1 MELLSQSN
9 ERTHALADLARRAT
23 RTDRIVE
30 QLSARLQA
38 GVWRMGERLPSVR
51 QAAAENGVSK
61 NTMAEAYDRLVAR
74 GLLEARI
81 GSGYY
86 VAQAARIAPPA
97 VLSHVS
103 EAVDLVSLL
112 REQLDQHY
120 EVRPGDGRLPPAW
133 MEGSE
138 LRRSFLPQ
146 RGESAD
152 AVEFGYGSSRGYAP
166 LRERIRVMLL
176 ERSIDVQ
183 SEGVLLTHGANHAL
197 DLIIR
202 QYVAPGDVVFVDEP
216 GYYPLFAKLAL
227 AKAQI
232 VGIPRRPNGPDLD
245 ALTNALAIH
254 RPTLFFTQSQA
265 HNPTGG
271 MLTPAVAFGLLQA
284 AARSGFRIVEDDVF
298 ADILP
303 NTATRLAAL
312 DGLQRV
318 LYVGAFSKTLSAS
331 LRSGYV
337 AADPETIAAL
347 CDLKMVTTVAT
358 SDFVERFVFGL
369 IQGGH
374 YLRHLRRLRSR
385 LEEAR
390 RQSVAALEGLGLTVE
405 GRAETGFY
413 LWAELPPHIDEL
425 ELCRAAAARSIF
437 LAPGDVF
444 HPTRSADRRPALRI
458 NVAYGADPRFD
469 DFLRTAL
476 SAGPPIERS
485 LLP

>member
-1 MELLSQSN
+1 MAE
-9 ERTHALADLARRAT
+9 TARRAS

-30 QLSARLQA
+30 QLAGRLLA
-38 GVWRMGERLPSVR
+38 GAWRIGERLPSVR
-51 QAAAENGVSK
+51 RAATENGVSK

-74 GLLEARI
+74 GLLEARG

-86 VAQAARIAPPA
+86 VAQAARVAPAA
-97 VLSHVS
+97 VLPHVS

-138 LRRSFLPQ
+138 LRRSFLSP
-146 RGESAD
+146 RGHGAD
-152 AVEFGYGSSRGYAP
+152 SVEFGYGSTRGFAP

-176 ERSIDVQ
+176 ERSIDAQ
-183 SEGVLLTHGANHAL
+183 SDGILLTHGANHAL
-197 DLIIR
+197 DLVIR
-202 QYVAPGDVVFVDEP
+202 QYVAPDDVIFVDEP

-227 AKAQI
+227 AKAHV
-232 VGIPRRPNGPDLD
+232 VGIRRGPNGPDLD
-245 ALTNALAIH
+245 DLASALAIH
-254 RPTLFFTQSQA
+254 RPKLFFTQSQA

-271 MLTPAVAFGLLQA
+271 TLTPAIAFGLLQA
-284 AARSGFRIVEDDVF
+284 AERAGFRLVEDDVF
-298 ADILP
+298 ADIVSNSAP
-303 NTATRLAAL
+303 RLAAL
-312 DGLQRV
+312 DGLKRV

-331 LRSGYV
+331 LRCGYI

-358 SDFVERFVFGL
+358 SDFVERFVFDL
-369 IQGGH
+369 IHGGH

-390 RQSVAALEGLGLTVE
+390 RQSIAALEGLGLRIE
-405 GRAETGFY
+405 GRGETGFY
-413 LWAELPPHIDEL
+413 LWAELPPHVDEL
-425 ELCRAAAARSIF
+425 DLCRAAAAHSIF

-444 HPTRSADRRPALRI
+444 HPTRSADRPPALRI
-458 NVAYGADPRFD
+458 NAAYGADPRFN
-469 DFLRTAL
+469 DFLRTVI
-476 SAGPPIERS
+476 SGGPNRERS
-485 LLP
+485 ISP

>member
-1 MELLSQSN
+1 
-9 ERTHALADLARRAT
+9 LAEITRRAS

-30 QLSARLQA
+30 QLTARLNA
-38 GVWRMGERLPSVR
+38 GAWRVGERLLSVR
-51 QAAAENGVSK
+51 RAAAENGVSK

-74 GLLEARI
+74 GLLEARV

-86 VAQAARIAPPA
+86 VAQGARVVPPA
-97 VLSHVS
+97 VPSHVS
-103 EAVDLVSLL
+103 EAVDLVTLL

-120 EVRPGDGRLPPAW
+120 EVRPGDGRLPPSW

-138 LRRSFLPQ
+138 LRRSFLPR
-146 RGESAD
+146 RGAGAD
-152 AVEFGYGSSRGYAP
+152 AVEFGYGSSHGYAP
-166 LRERIRVMLL
+166 LRERIRGMLL
-176 ERSIDVQ
+176 ERSIDVR
-183 SEGVLLTHGANHAL
+183 SGGVLLTHGANHAL

-227 AKAQI
+227 AKAHI
-232 VGIPRRPNGPDLD
+232 VGIRRGPAGPDLD
-245 ALTNALAIH
+245 DLAAALTIH
-254 RPTLFFTQSQA
+254 RPKLFFTQSQA

-271 MLTPAVAFGLLQA
+271 TLTPAIAFGLLQA
-284 AARSGFRIVEDDVF
+284 AERAGFRIVEDDVF

-303 NTATRLAAL
+303 STATRLAAL

-331 LRSGYV
+331 LRCGYV
-337 AADPETIAAL
+337 AADPETTAAL

-390 RQSVAALEGLGLTVE
+390 RQSVSALERLGLRVE
-405 GRAETGFY
+405 ARSETGFY
-413 LWAELPPHIDEL
+413 LWAELPRHVDEL
-425 ELCRAAAARSIF
+425 DLCRAAAARSIF

-444 HPTRSADRRPALRI
+444 HPTRSADRPPALRI
-458 NVAYGADPRFD
+458 NVAYGADPRFH

-476 SAGPPIERS
+476 SGPAPERS
-485 LLP
+485 NLP

>member
-1 MELLSQSN
+1 MVE
-9 ERTHALADLARRAT
+9 LARRSS

-30 QLSARLQA
+30 QLTALLHSGA
-38 GVWRMGERLPSVR
+38 WRVGERLPSVR
-51 QAAAENGVSK
+51 VAATENGVSK

-74 GLLEARI
+74 GLLEARV

-86 VAQAARIAPPA
+86 VAQAARVAPPTPLA
-97 VLSHVS
+97 HVS

-120 EVRPGDGRLPPAW
+120 EVRPGDGRLPPSW

-138 LRRSFLPQ
+138 LRRSFLSP
-146 RGESAD
+146 RAAETD
-152 AVEFGYGSSRGYAP
+152 AVEFGYGSTRGYAP

-176 ERSIDVQ
+176 ERSIDARPD
-183 SEGVLLTHGANHAL
+183 GVLLTHGVNHGL

-202 QYVAPGDVVFVDEP
+202 QYVAPGDVVFVDSP

-227 AKAQI
+227 AEAQV
-232 VGIPRRPNGPDLD
+232 VGIRRGPHGPDLD
-245 ALTNALAIH
+245 DLAAALALH
-254 RPTLFFTQSQA
+254 RPKFFFTQSQA

-271 MLTPAVAFGLLQA
+271 TLTPANAFGLLLA
-284 AARSGFRIVEDDVF
+284 AERAGFRIVEDDVF
-298 ADILP
+298 SDIVP
-303 NTATRLAAL
+303 ATATRLAAL
-312 DGLQRV
+312 DGLRRV
-318 LYVGAFSKTLSAS
+318 LYVSAFSKTLSAS

-369 IQGGH
+369 VQGGH

-390 RQSVAALEGLGLTVE
+390 RQSVAALQALGLRVD
-405 GRAETGFY
+405 GAAGSGFY
-413 LWAELPPHIDEL
+413 LWAELPETIDEL
-425 ELCRAAAARSIF
+425 DLCRRAAAESIF

-444 HPTRSADRRPALRI
+444 HPTRTTERRPALRI
-458 NVAYGADPRFD
+458 NVAYGADPRLGA
-469 DFLRTAL
+469 FLRDAL
-476 SAGPPIERS
+476 SGARATSSRS
-485 LLP
+485 PTP